1 MCVEKK
7 LERAI
12 ENILFRSRIEEETN
26 QLENSKDNYLGKIV
40 TEKLLEIIPRDHI
53 IINESYSPHLT
64 NFRPNSKSKDLQTS
78 LRKIPRTLKN
88 DKIRHFGI
96 K

>member
-1 MCVEKK
+1 MKIHVRNVRGKK

-53 IINESYSPHLT
+53 IINEAYSPQLT
-64 NFRPNSKSKDLQTS
+64 IFTPN
-78 LRKIPRTLKN
+78 RKVKAVAL
-88 DKIRHFGI
+88 DH
-96 K
+96 